1 MPRRLSPGQ
10 KAPGRIAYVDGR
22 YVPHGSATIHIEDRG
37 LQFADSVYEVYAVSH
52 GRLLD
57 EAGHVTRLERSLS
70 ELEMALP
77 MAKTSL
83 AIVLREIIRRNH
95 LRNGLVYLQVT
106 RGVFH
111 RDHMIPGVTRPTM
124 IVTASR
130 LDPGIFERRRRDGTT
145 VVTTPDLRWGRCD
158 IKTTGLLPN
167 VLAKTA
173 ARRAGALE
181 AWLVDEGGNITEGT
195 STNAW
200 IVTQS
205 GVAITRSLDANI
217 LAGVTRGT
225 LLRAAAESQIRIE
238 ERAFSVSE
246 AKDATEAFITSATG
260 GIIPVVRIDGK
271 TLGDGKPGKITLR
284 LHEIYKTFAEKEA
297 TQGA

>member
-22 YVPHGSATIHIEDRG
+22 YVPHGSATVHIEDRG
-37 LQFADSVYEVYAVSH
+37 LQFADSVYEVYAVSE
-52 GRLLD
+52 GRILD

-70 ELEMALP
+70 ELEMDLP
-77 MAKTSL
+77 MAKSSL
-83 AIVLREIIRRNH
+83 AIVLREIIRRNR

-111 RDHMIPGVTRPTM
+111 RDHVIPGAVRPTV
-124 IVTASR
+124 ILTASR
-130 LDPGIFERRRRDGTT
+130 LDPETFDRRRRDGTS
-145 VVTTPDLRWGRCD
+145 VVTAPDTRWGRCD

-167 VLAKTA
+167 ILAKTA

-181 AWLVDEGGNITEGT
+181 AWLVDGDGNITEGT

-200 IVTQS
+200 IVSQS
-205 GVAITRSLDANI
+205 GVAVTRSLEANI
-217 LAGVTRGT
+217 LGGVTRAT

-238 ERAFSVSE
+238 ERTFSVKE
-246 AKDATEAFITSATG
+246 AQAAAEAFITSATG
-260 GIIPVVRIDGK
+260 GIIPVVRVDGHV
-271 TLGDGKPGKITLR
+271 LGDGKAGTITMR
-284 LHEIYKTFAEKEA
+284 LHEIYKTLAEKEA
-297 TQGA
+297 AQGA